1 MIKNQTTDEQF
12 QKWLEESEGLNLEF
26 KKAEYEFD
34 KTNNLPDY
42 CAALANEGGGKLILG
57 VSNDKRIIGT
67 KAFQGTADTL
77 PHYLLQKLG
86 IRIDAEE
93 KKYKEKRILIF
104 HIPSRSIGSIIR
116 SSGNY
121 KYPMRAGSSL
131 VEMSQDK
138 IREILNEAEV
148 DFSCQIINSFKLSD
162 IDEEAVSNFK
172 KLWAQKQNKKE
183 YLTFSTEKTLR
194 GIGSLN
200 DDGLNN
206 AALILFGKKQKID
219 ELLPCAE
226 IIFEWRQAQKIRHD
240 SRKEWREPFFKIYNE
255 VWENINA
262 RNIRFPYHEG
272 FIQRE
277 VIAFNKESI
286 REALANAI
294 AHRDYNIQ
302 SASIFIKATPE
313 KISIQSPGGF
323 VKGVNPENILDK
335 SEWRNRRIAEI
346 FQLAGLVER
355 SGQGMDMIFDN
366 TIREGKGL
374 PDFLGTDNHLV
385 VLNIPAGVKDE
396 NFILFLEKITNQKQ
410 ITLSFEEIFEL
421 EKIREN
427 RKMKNINFR
436 DKFLELGIIEKVGK
450 TSGSQYIL
458 SHKYYSFKEKP
469 GLYTRIVGI
478 SRDEKKQL
486 ILKHIAKNKK
496 GLLCDLK
503 DAFSDL
509 KSQDVSNLL
518 QELKKEGKIIH
529 EGSDRGGWWILADD
543 KLDEIR

>member
-1 MIKNQTTDEQF
+1 MIKKQTTEEQF
-12 QKWLEESEGLNLEF
+12 EKWLGEPEGLNLEF

-34 KTNNLPDY
+34 KINNLPDY
-42 CAALANEGGGKLILG
+42 CAALANEGGGKLVLG
-57 VSNDKRIIGT
+57 ISNDKKIIGT
-67 KAFQGTADTL
+67 KSFQGTIDTL
-77 PHYLLQKLG
+77 SHHLLQNLG
-86 IRIDAEE
+86 IRIDVEE
-93 KKYKEKRILIF
+93 KIYKERRVLIF
-104 HIPSRSIGSIIR
+104 HIPSRSVGAIIK

-138 IREILNEAEV
+138 IKEILNEAEL
-148 DFSCQIINSFKLSD
+148 DFSCQKVENFTLSD
-162 IDEEAVSNFK
+162 IDEEAINNFK
-172 KLWAQKQNKKE
+172 KLWANKQNKKE

-194 GIGSLN
+194 AIGALSN
-200 DDGLNN
+200 DGLNN

-219 ELLPCAE
+219 KLLSCAE
-226 IIFEWRQAQKIRHD
+226 IIFEWRQSQKIRHD
-240 SRKEWREPFFKIYNE
+240 FRKDWREPFFRIYNE

-277 VIAFNKESI
+277 VVSFNRESI

-294 AHRDYNIQ
+294 AHRDYHIQ

-323 VKGVNPENILDK
+323 VNGVNVDNILER

-374 PDFLGTDNHLV
+374 PDFLGTDDYV
-385 VLNIPAGVKDE
+385 VILNIPAEVKDE
-396 NFILFLEKITNQKQ
+396 NFIIFLEKITNQKQ

-427 RKMKNINFR
+427 QKIQNLESRK
-436 DKFLELGIIEKVGK
+436 KFLELGLIENVGK
-450 TSGSQYIL
+450 GRGSKYIL
-458 SHKYYSFKEKP
+458 SRKYYEYEGKLWKHTQ
-469 GLYTRIVGI
+469 LVGA
-478 SRDEKKQL
+478 SRDEKKLL
-486 ILKHIAKNKK
+486 ILKHLEKAGKNGSRTSDFFNIFSERITAKEMDNI
-496 GLLCDLK
+496 
-503 DAFSDL
+503 
-509 KSQDVSNLL
+509 L
-518 QELKKEGKIIH
+518 QELRRDNKIFAK
-529 EGSDRGGWWILADD
+529 GRGLLSYWFLD
-543 KLDEIR
+543 KFRFN